1 MIRLTYDPELVEEA
15 VLLAEATAPRADAR
29 AFRHDRNRLYEI
41 ADPDER
47 EARFRSCHR
56 RWFVRL
62 GLHRI
67 IEQTVSERL
76 NISKRLAAG
85 RVVRAVARREEAAD
99 LIDQVTPGVQDP
111 RPILL
116 LRLRPASLIEADAL
130 ADFLRHELMH
140 VADML
145 DPRFGYQ
152 RNLPPSDSGPSHDN
166 ILRDR
171 YRVLWDVTIDGRLA
185 RSGLGSDRTRAAR
198 WQEFATTFAML
209 DDRCRQAFD
218 EWFDRTQPTHEAITA
233 FALRPEPDAP
243 LRSVAAATCEP

>member
-15 VLLAEATAPRADAR
+15 VLLAEATAPRA
-29 AFRHDRNRLYEI
+29 FRQDRNRIYEI

-62 GLHRI
+62 GLNRI
-67 IEQTVSERL
+67 IEQTVSERPD
-76 NISKRLAAG
+76 IAKRLAAG
-85 RVVRAVARREEAAD
+85 RVVRAVARRDEAAD

-130 ADFLRHELMH
+130 ADLLRHELMH

-152 RNLPPSDSGPSHDN
+152 RTLPSSDSGPSHDN

-185 RSGLGSDRTRAAR
+185 RSGLASDRTSAAR
-198 WQEFATTFAML
+198 WQEFASTFAML
-209 DDRCRQAFD
+209 GARCRDAFE
-218 EWFDRTQPTHEAITA
+218 EWYERRQPTHEALVA
-233 FALRPEPDAP
+233 FVTEQ
-243 LRSVAAATCEP
+243 

>member
-15 VLLAEATAPRADAR
+15 VLLAEARARRADAR
-29 AFRHDRNRLYEI
+29 EFRRERDRIYEI

-47 EARFRSCHR
+47 EVRFRSLHL
-56 RWFVRL
+56 RWFARM
-62 GLHRI
+62 GLNRVI
-67 IEQTVSERL
+67 NQTLSEQPEIAR
-76 NISKRLAAG
+76 RLAEG

-99 LIDQVTPGVQDP
+99 LIDQVAPGEPDP

-130 ADFLRHELMH
+130 AEFLRHELMH

-145 DPRFGYQ
+145 DPQFGYQ
-152 RNLPPSDSGPSHDN
+152 RTLPSCGDGPSHDN

-185 RSGLGSDRTRAAR
+185 RSGLADDRIRTAR
-198 WQEFATTFAML
+198 WQEFAGTFAML
-209 DDRCRQAFD
+209 GAGCREAFD
-218 EWFDRTQPTHEAITA
+218 EWFGRTRPTHEALVEFVTQ
-233 FALRPEPDAP
+233 L
-243 LRSVAAATCEP
+243 